1 MYGIVEAGGKQVRVT
16 PAESVQI
23 PKIQGEPG
31 DTVELT
37 SVLMCRD
44 GDMLY
49 IGTPY
54 VEGAV
59 VRGSI
64 VSHERGPKIRGMKFK
79 RRKNYR
85 RRWGHRQDYTVIHI
99 DEVSIPKEI
108 QK

>member
-1 MYGIVEAGGKQVRVT
+1 MYGIVKTGGTQVRVT
-16 PAESVQI
+16 PEKSVQI

-31 DTVELT
+31 DKVELS

-54 VEGAV
+54 VEGAI
-59 VRGSI
+59 VRASI
-64 VSHERGPKIRGMKFK
+64 VSHERGQKIRGMKFK
-79 RRKNYR
+79 RRKKYR

-108 QK
+108 RE